1 MKTYYHTEL
10 VGSDLKVKPSLVL
23 ECISIVEASVFLQAL
38 SVLLGVS
45 LHETSSVSPDL
56 FSMALFS
63 PTFSKSCKGEVS
75 TSLPS
80 MPKGKENLE

>member
-23 ECISIVEASVFLQAL
+23 ECVSIVEASVFLQAL

-45 LHETSSVSPDL
+45 LHETSSVL